1 MEPQPFYRRS
11 LQAYLSWQKQVKS
24 WIDDS
29 AMSPDDRAR
38 AHFAFALL
46 NDAVSPTNTLL
57 NPLAIKEIFN
67 SGGNSLVRGISHLV
81 DDLLH
86 NDGLPRQVT
95 KQAFEVGK
103 TVATTTGAVVFRN
116 ELLELIQY
124 KPMSEKQYSKPLL
137 VVPPQINK
145 YYIFDL
151 SPHNSFVQYALKNG
165 LQTFMISWRNP
176 DVRHREWGLSTYV
189 EAVEEA
195 MNVCRAITGA
205 REVNLMGACAGGL
218 TIAALQGHLQA
229 KRQLRRVSSATYL
242 VSLLDS
248 QMDSPATLFADEQTL
263 EAAKRKSY
271 QKGVLEGRDMA
282 KVFAWMR
289 PNDLIWSYFVNNYLL
304 GKEPPA
310 FDILYWNNDNT
321 RLPAAFHGDLLD
333 FFKHNPLSHPGGLEV
348 CGTPIDL
355 QKVTVDSFSVAGIND
370 HITPWDAVYRSTLL
384 LGGER
389 RFVLS
394 NSGHVQSILN
404 PPSNPKANYV
414 ESAKLSSDPRAWY
427 YDAKQVDGSWWS
439 QWLEWIQQ
447 RSGAQKE
454 THMPLGNQN
463 YPRRRQHPVPTCVCA
478 DVQPTTADAGRG
490 LTRPLRR
497 LDENPRPDS
506 RMCLAV
512 VQSQR
517 RTERLHHGSC
527 QRDGHQPRQSLLPLS
542 RQGTA
547 DSRVVRAF
555 PDRAGAAARPTR
567 RCGTGTRR
575 LLAVPAL
582 DRRTAGAL
590 PVSVPGPVEPR
601 RAPAETGQ
609 GHTQFAQCAEAHT
622 GFIAGAVEGSR
633 AVGQ

>member
-1 MEPQPFYRRS
+1 MRDKPAREVLPTPAAFINAQSAITGLRGRDLVSTLRSVAAHGLRNPLHSAKHALKLGGQLGRVLLGETLHPTNPRDSRFSDPAWSLNPFYRRS
-11 LQAYLSWQKQVKS
+11 LQAYLSWQKQVTS
-24 WIDDS
+24 WIDES
-29 AMSPDDRAR
+29 EMTPDDRVR
-38 AHFAFALL
+38 AHFVFSLL
-46 NDAVSPTNTLL
+46 SDAASPSNTLL
-57 NPLAIKEIFN
+57 NPLAVKEIFN

-86 NDGLPRQVT
+86 NDALPRQVT

-103 TVATTTGAVVFRN
+103 TVATTAGAVVFRN

-124 KPMSEKQYSKPLL
+124 KPMSEKQYSRPLL

-151 SPHNSFVQYALKNG
+151 SPANSFVQYALKNG

-176 DVRHREWGLSTYV
+176 DVRHREWGLSSYV

-229 KRQLRRVSSATYL
+229 KRQMRRVASATYL

-263 EAAKRKSY
+263 EASKRRSY
-271 QKGVLEGRDMA
+271 QKGVLDGRDMA

-310 FDILYWNNDNT
+310 FDILYWNNDTT
-321 RLPAAFHGDLLD
+321 RLPAALHGDLLD
-333 FFKHNPLSHPGGLEV
+333 FFKHNPLGHPGGLEV

-389 RFVLS
+389 RFVLA

-404 PPSNPKANYV
+404 PPSNPKANYI
-414 ESAKLSSDPRAWY
+414 ESSKLSSDPRAWY
-427 YDAKQVDGSWWS
+427 YDAKQVDGSWWP
-439 QWLEWIQQ
+439 QWLTWIQE
-447 RSGAQKE
+447 RSGTQKE
-454 THMPLGNQN
+454 THMALGNPN
-463 YPRRRQHPVPTCVCA
+463 YPPMEAAP
-478 DVQPTTADAGRG
+478 
-490 LTRPLRR
+490 
-497 LDENPRPDS
+497 
-506 RMCLAV
+506 
-512 VQSQR
+512 
-517 RTERLHHGSC
+517 
-527 QRDGHQPRQSLLPLS
+527 
-542 RQGTA
+542 GTYV
-547 DSRVVRAF
+547 RVR
-555 PDRAGAAARPTR
+555 
-567 RCGTGTRR
+567 
-575 LLAVPAL
+575 
-582 DRRTAGAL
+582 
-590 PVSVPGPVEPR
+590 
-601 RAPAETGQ
+601 
-609 GHTQFAQCAEAHT
+609 
-622 GFIAGAVEGSR
+622 
-633 AVGQ
+633 